1 MNTNLQIGI
10 IGLGYVGLPLACLF
24 AGKYDVVGYDLNPHR
39 VADINAGIDSNDD
52 LGDNKVAEAVAN
64 GLRCTS
70 DIEDLRRCSVYIV
83 AVPTPVDDKHRP
95 DLSILRRATATVGKV
110 LSEGDIVIYESTV
123 YPGTTEE
130 VCAPLLEE
138 VSGLVLD
145 KDFSVG
151 FSPERINPGDRLHTV
166 GNIVKITSGS
176 NPEAAEIIDNLYAS
190 VLEKGTHRAPS
201 IKVAEASKILENT
214 QRDVNI
220 AFMNEMLMVF
230 DAMGIDIYD
239 VLSAASTKW
248 NFLNFRPGL
257 VGGHCIG
264 VDPYYLID
272 KARSV
277 GQYPRLTSESRRV
290 NESMSRYFVEQL
302 VLRMSQ
308 GGIVVKNASV
318 LILGFTFKENC
329 RDIRNTK
336 IADIYRTLLDFTDN
350 VDIYDPYIDPSEVM
364 KEYGIPATDRLG
376 ALSVGSYDAV
386 ICCVPHDSFRELD
399 ISSLCRPGA
408 VIYDIK
414 GAFGAQTNKQTN
426 KQTNQYI

>member
-83 AVPTPVDDKHRP
+83 AVPTPVDDKHHP

-151 FSPERINPGDRLHTV
+151 FSQC
-166 GNIVKITSGS
+166 S
-176 NPEAAEIIDNLYAS
+176 
-190 VLEKGTHRAPS
+190 
-201 IKVAEASKILENT
+201 
-214 QRDVNI
+214 
-220 AFMNEMLMVF
+220 
-230 DAMGIDIYD
+230 
-239 VLSAASTKW
+239 
-248 NFLNFRPGL
+248 
-257 VGGHCIG
+257 
-264 VDPYYLID
+264 
-272 KARSV
+272 
-277 GQYPRLTSESRRV
+277 
-290 NESMSRYFVEQL
+290 
-302 VLRMSQ
+302 
-308 GGIVVKNASV
+308 
-318 LILGFTFKENC
+318 
-329 RDIRNTK
+329 
-336 IADIYRTLLDFTDN
+336 
-350 VDIYDPYIDPSEVM
+350 
-364 KEYGIPATDRLG
+364 
-376 ALSVGSYDAV
+376 
-386 ICCVPHDSFRELD
+386 
-399 ISSLCRPGA
+399 
-408 VIYDIK
+408 
-414 GAFGAQTNKQTN
+414 
-426 KQTNQYI
+426 